1 VQLLNVDSERQDEVV
16 DFLATRTPALDA
28 QRLHVYRS
36 NLSGRDR
43 IGVVYGDYA
52 SRKEA
57 DADRRRLARICG
69 GAPYVRPL
77 SKLR

>member
-1 VQLLNVDSERQDEVV
+1 MLNVDGDRQDEVA
-16 DFLATRTPALDA
+16 DFLATRTQSLDA

-52 SRKEA
+52 SRAQA
-57 DADRRRLARICG
+57 DADRRRLAQLCG
-69 GAPYVRPL
+69 GAPYVRSL
-77 SKLR
+77 AKLR